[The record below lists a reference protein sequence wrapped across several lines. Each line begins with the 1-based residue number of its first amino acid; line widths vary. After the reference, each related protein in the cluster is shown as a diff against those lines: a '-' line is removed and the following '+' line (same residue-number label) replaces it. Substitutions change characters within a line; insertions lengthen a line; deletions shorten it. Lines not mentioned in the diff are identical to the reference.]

1 MWVSR
6 GHHAARYCSF
16 RPRFLWFSGDGILAN
31 DEAISGI
38 SREAERG
45 VHVNGDAEH
54 LDDVLPVTRAINF
67 MACEA
72 VRVKSART

>member
-6 GHHAARYCSF
+6 GHHAARYRSS
-16 RPRFLWFSGDGILAN
+16 RRRFIWSSGKGILAN

-38 SREAERG
+38 SREAVRG

-54 LDDVLPVTRAINF
+54 LEDVLPFTRAITF
-67 MACEA
+67 MGCEA
-72 VRVKSART
+72 VWVKSART